1 MNKSVMQLGRSYGY
15 YAAWAVAVGATF
27 GSLFLS
33 EVMQLVPC
41 VLCWYQR
48 IAMYPIAVILTV
60 GLLDKERNIWRY
72 VLPLAVMG
80 AGIAFYHTL
89 LQWEIIPEAAA
100 PCQLG
105 ISCTTK
111 DINLLGFITIPFMSL
126 VSFLTVIATTLLA
139 RGGQN
144 E

>member
-1 MNKSVMQLGRSYGY
+1 MQFGRSYGY
-15 YAAWAVAVGATF
+15 YAAWAVAVGATL

-48 IAMYPIAVILTV
+48 ITMYPLAVILTV
-60 GLLDKERNIWRY
+60 GLLTKDRNVWRY
-72 VLPLAVMG
+72 VLPLAIIG
-80 AGIAFYHTL
+80 ASIALYHTL

-126 VSFLTVIATTLLA
+126 VCFLAVIITTLLA
-139 RGGQN
+139 RGGRD